1 MSPDRQE
8 KVLDELRERE
18 KRTNRRVL
26 GEATKPKQRFD
37 AESEYQVRSLRR
49 RQVPC
54 LPQKKVRQ
62 YLRHCREFGRVVG
75 EPYASTEITG
85 CVIELHRPIA
95 GHQRVARV
103 SAAWW

>member
-37 AESEYQVRSLRR
+37 AESEYQVRSLLTIDSRA
-49 RQVPC
+49 
-54 LPQKKVRQ
+54 LPAVLLTADGGGQKMMAKADYTADYQNIPGKKV
-62 YLRHCREFGRVVG
+62 G
-75 EPYASTEITG
+75 EGSSQPAED
-85 CVIELHRPIA
+85 R
-95 GHQRVARV
+95 
-103 SAAWW
+103 